1 MSSTN
6 GMALQTGNYQPFS
19 YDELVKPVDNMTKM
33 QMAQEDAI
41 NKLEQQSSTLDK
53 YVNDKDTPYASAL
66 YDKMKLNLKQQADN
80 LARYGL
86 APETRQNIADL
97 TTQYTSDIVPIAT
110 AQANKQEQVKNHMDN
125 QNKTPGYITS
135 YDPSKVSLDDFILHP
150 DKMYESSDTNTTR
163 KIAQETAAA
172 YQKQF
177 RGMSKSSL
185 MSFMLYWERLEKNGA
200 TSQEIL
206 KACNEDP
213 NAPSWAK
220 RIIRDTMQ
228 MSGVLNWGNQE
239 AFDKTLSAVKDGLW
253 SAIGDTRVVDL
264 ENKDEEDKRARAR
277 AAKEEKVKVPNP
289 QASIIYSESTIGQA
303 DSIAIDYEK
312 TISGLKIASYVMKN
326 GKGKK
331 WDFSDS
337 NLAPNLD
344 QLPEVCSVIGF
355 AVPKQLMPAAT
366 DTTKERAAK
375 SYQIALQA
383 GLIDKN
389 GLITQKGSDAC
400 KSYFAQKRQAY
411 GQGITVPTFDPE
423 TQQVVYTKRV
433 GQLNTRDINGP
444 WALANA
450 MEKNRDIS
458 IKQSGAIRHYDP
470 VLNMTDGAQ
479 IQLTH
484 AVNQINSQSGFEEYD
499 PVTMEPAKGLGR
511 IDAIPSDKVMGYT
524 YKTHP
529 TKRFSSWF
537 AIVLDDKNIKHYYRV
552 QHMTAANDMALDNQ
566 IAKSDWLEKV
576 AGDCYQKAQATG
588 TFRGHN
594 TEYWRQQNLYYH
606 VQKIEAIKNKAKN
619 IYASDKI
626 KLPKVKDTEDDS
638 ANID

>member
-6 GMALQTGNYQPFS
+6 GMVLQTGNYQPFS

-86 APETRQNIADL
+86 TPETRQNVADL

-110 AQANKQEQVKNHMDN
+110 AQAKKQEQVKNYMDN

-264 ENKDEEDKRARAR
+264 ENRDEEDRRSRAR

-289 QASIIYSESTIGQA
+289 QASITYSESTMGQA

-312 TISGLKIASYVMKN
+312 TISGLKIASYVIKN

-344 QLPEVCSVIGF
+344 QLPEICSVIGF

-383 GLIDKN
+383 GLIDKD

-400 KSYFAQKRQAY
+400 KSYFAQKKQAY
-411 GQGITVPTFDPE
+411 GQGIIVPTFDPD

-444 WALANA
+444 WSLANA

-470 VLNMTDGAQ
+470 VLNMTEGAQ
-479 IQLTH
+479 TQLTH
-484 AVNQINSQSGFEEYD
+484 VVNKLNQDGFEEYD
-499 PVTMEPAKGLGR
+499 PITMEPAKGLGR
-511 IDAIPSDKVMGYT
+511 IDAIPSDKVVGYA

-529 TKRFSSWF
+529 TKRFNGWF
-537 AIVLDDKNIKHYYRV
+537 AIILDDKNIKHYYRV
-552 QHMTAANDMALDNQ
+552 KHMTAANDMALDNQ
-566 IAKSDWLEKV
+566 ISKSDWLEKV
-576 AGDCYQKAQATG
+576 SGDCYQKAQATG
-588 TFRGHN
+588 TFRGHDVD
-594 TEYWRQQNLYYH
+594 YWKKLNLYYH

-626 KLPKVKDTEDDS
+626 QLPKVKDTEDDS

>member
-6 GMALQTGNYQPFS
+6 GMVLQTGNYQPFS
-19 YDELVKPVDNMTKM
+19 YDELVKPIDNMTKM

-66 YDKMKLNLKQQADN
+66 YDKIKLNLKQQADN

-86 APETRQNIADL
+86 TPETRQNVADL

-110 AQANKQEQVKNHMDN
+110 AQAKKQEQVKNYMDN

-135 YDPSKVSLDDFILHP
+135 YDPSKISLDDFILHP

-289 QASIIYSESTIGQA
+289 QASITYSESTIGQA

-312 TISGLKIASYVMKN
+312 TISGLNIASYVMKN

-344 QLPEVCSVIGF
+344 QLPEICSVVGF

-366 DTTKERAAK
+366 DTTKDRAAK

-400 KSYFAQKRQAY
+400 RSYFAQKKQAY
-411 GQGITVPTFDPE
+411 GQGIIVPTFDPE

-433 GQLNTRDINGP
+433 GQLNTQDINGP

-479 IQLTH
+479 RQLTH
-484 AVNQINSQSGFEEYD
+484 VVNKLNQDGFEEYD
-499 PVTMEPAKGLGR
+499 PITMEPAKGLGR
-511 IDAIPSDKVMGYT
+511 VDAIPADKVLGYA

-529 TKRFSSWF
+529 TTKFSGWF
-537 AIVLDDKNIKHYYRV
+537 AVVLDDKNIKHYYRV
-552 QHMTAANDMALDNQ
+552 KHMTSANDMALDNQ
-566 IAKSDWLEKV
+566 ISKSDWLEKV
-576 AGDCYQKAQATG
+576 SGDCYQKAQTTG
-588 TFRGHN
+588 TFRGHDVK
-594 TEYWRQQNLYYH
+594 YWKNLNLYYH

-619 IYASDKI
+619 IYATDKI
-626 KLPKVKDTEDDS
+626 QLPKVKDTEDDS

>member
-66 YDKMKLNLKQQADN
+66 YDKVKLNLKQQADN

-86 APETRQNIADL
+86 TPETRQNVADL

-110 AQANKQEQVKNHMDN
+110 AQAKKQEQVKNYMDN

-135 YDPSKVSLDDFILHP
+135 YDPSKISLDDFILHP

-289 QASIIYSESTIGQA
+289 QASITYSESTIGQA

-312 TISGLKIASYVMKN
+312 TISGLNIASYVMKN

-344 QLPEVCSVIGF
+344 QLPEICSVVGF

-366 DTTKERAAK
+366 DTTKDRAAK

-400 KSYFAQKRQAY
+400 RSYFAQKKQAY
-411 GQGITVPTFDPE
+411 GQGIIVPTFDPE

-433 GQLNTRDINGP
+433 GQLNTQDINGP

-479 IQLTH
+479 RQLTH
-484 AVNQINSQSGFEEYD
+484 VVNKLNQDGFEEYD
-499 PVTMEPAKGLGR
+499 PITMEPAKGLGR
-511 IDAIPSDKVMGYT
+511 VDAIPADKVLGYA

-529 TKRFSSWF
+529 TKQFSGWF
-537 AIVLDDKNIKHYYRV
+537 AVVLDDKNIKHYYRV
-552 QHMTAANDMALDNQ
+552 KHMTSANDMALDNQ
-566 IAKSDWLEKV
+566 ISKSDWLEKV
-576 AGDCYQKAQATG
+576 SGDCYQKAQTTG
-588 TFRGHN
+588 TFRGHDVK
-594 TEYWRQQNLYYH
+594 YWKNLNLYYH

-619 IYASDKI
+619 IYATDKI
-626 KLPKVKDTEDDS
+626 QLPKVKDTEDDS